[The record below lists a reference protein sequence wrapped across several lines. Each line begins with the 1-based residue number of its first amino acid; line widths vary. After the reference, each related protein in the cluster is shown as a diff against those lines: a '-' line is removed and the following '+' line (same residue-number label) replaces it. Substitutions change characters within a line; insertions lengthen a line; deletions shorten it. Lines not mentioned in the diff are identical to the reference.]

1 MRHTLFPNIEFPEEK
16 KLYPLDALILC
27 ATNPKVKSFPAVTSS
42 LVILPLIQRGR
53 ALVSAWQSTTIFP
66 TSFSFL
72 IWLLSKAVLA
82 LLWEVRSTFGPLVQ
96 FPSPAIVGGNLD
108 AKCEHYETQ
117 IHPRRSP
124 CNPPESL
131 VTTGWPLSCPV
142 ICSLVMF
149 DTIIIINIHVFYIDY

>member
-66 TSFSFL
+66 TSSL
-72 IWLLSKAVLA
+72 IWLLSETMLS
-82 LLWEVRSTFGPLVQ
+82 LLSEVRSTFRPLVQ
-96 FPSPAIVGGNLD
+96 FPSLAIVGGNLD
-108 AKCEHYETQ
+108 AKCEHYETK

-149 DTIIIINIHVFYIDY
+149 DINIHDFYIDC